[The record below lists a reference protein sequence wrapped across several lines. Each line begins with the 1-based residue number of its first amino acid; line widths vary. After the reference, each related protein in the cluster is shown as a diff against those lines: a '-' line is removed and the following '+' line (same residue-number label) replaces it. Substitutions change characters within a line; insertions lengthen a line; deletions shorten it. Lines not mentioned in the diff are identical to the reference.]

1 MEQRV
6 EEINDDIPKP
16 SSPQEDEKLLS
27 ETLTK
32 IREQTKKKKGIG
44 KRKKDTRE
52 ETISFQNLR
61 RSSRL

>member
-1 MEQRV
+1 MKERA
-6 EEINDDIPKP
+6 EEINEDIHEP
-16 SSPQEDEKLLS
+16 SSPQEDEYLLS
-27 ETLTK
+27 KRLTK
-32 IREQTKKKKGIG
+32 IREQINKKKEIG